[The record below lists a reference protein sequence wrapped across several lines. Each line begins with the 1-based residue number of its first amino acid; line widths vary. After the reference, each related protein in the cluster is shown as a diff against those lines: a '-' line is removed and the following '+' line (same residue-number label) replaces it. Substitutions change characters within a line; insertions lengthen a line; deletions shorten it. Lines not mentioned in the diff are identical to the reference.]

1 MSQITIKNPT
11 NSRFHHNF
19 QNKSSSFQAQSQQN
33 DEPIDYEKMLEAM
46 TQAQITHN
54 HGIDIMVKTLHSNPL
69 TIPDVANQSV
79 RAKELCHFGK

>member
-1 MSQITIKNPT
+1 MRESEKQSNLM

-46 TQAQITHN
+46 THAQIAHN
-54 HGIDIMVKTLHSNPL
+54 HDIDLMVKTLHF
-69 TIPDVANQSV
+69 TV
-79 RAKELCHFGK
+79 